1 MTKRDKFIGA
11 RIPKET
17 DAAIK
22 QLLKKD
28 ANKHR
33 SYSDII
39 NIALEKFIQG
49 PENILDGEEPPAYGS
64 KKPRRAK

>member
-1 MTKRDKFIGA
+1 MTKRDKLIAA
-11 RIPKET
+11 RIPKVT

-39 NIALEKFIQG
+39 NIALEKYIQG
-49 PENILDGEEPPAYGS
+49 PEYTLDGEEPPPYGD
-64 KKPRRAK
+64 KKPRRTK

>member
-22 QLLKKD
+22 HLLKKD
-28 ANKHR
+28 VNKHR
-33 SYSDII
+33 TYSDII
-39 NIALEKFIQG
+39 NIALEKYIQG
-49 PENILDGEEPPAYGS
+49 PEYTLDGEEPPPYGD
-64 KKPRRAK
+64 KKPRRTK